1 MVARATKYSHNL
13 RQMAHPDTTPP
24 DLLLGKLTY
33 RMHLLHKLTDQES
46 QRRYPLETGLSLS
59 DGRCLTA
66 IGAFGS
72 LSVNALAQ
80 GANLNKAQ
88 ASRAA
93 QSLVD
98 QGLVRKAD
106 SPSDGRGVTL
116 TLTPAGRRACK
127 RLMDL
132 IERRNEEIFGCLSAA
147 ERRVLGNLF
156 DRLIEQARHSGSDDT
171 TA

>member
-1 MVARATKYSHNL
+1 MADTQDARPEKLAGH
-13 RQMAHPDTTPP
+13 
-24 DLLLGKLTY
+24 LTY

-59 DGRCLTA
+59 DGRSLSA
-66 IGAFGS
+66 IGAFEP

-80 GANLNKAQ
+80 AANLNKAQ

-98 QGLVRKAD
+98 QGLVNKVS

-116 TLTPAGRRACK
+116 TLTARGRKAWGRI
-127 RLMDL
+127 MDL
-132 IERRNEEIFGCLSAA
+132 VDRRNEEIFGCLSAQ
-147 ERRVLGNLF
+147 ERRQLGQLF
-156 DRLIEQARHSGSDDT
+156 DRLIAHARDDGEAGDT
-171 TA
+171 GEDA